1 MLNDEPKDFNYS
13 ASHVANFFLQKSH
26 EENIGISQLKLLKLI
41 YIAYG
46 WMLATCN
53 RELFAEKIEAWRHGP
68 VVTSIYNEFKHNG
81 KKPIAEMATE
91 FDLEDGNFS
100 TPQINSADHDARM
113 ILRLVWDIYK
123 HFSAWDLRN
132 KTHEQDTPWK
142 QTYRSGAREIIPPDL
157 IKDHFRGK
165 IIQYLKA
172 ASNEQANAGQA
183 AA

>member
-1 MLNDEPKDFNYS
+1 MPNDKPKTFSYS
-13 ASHVANFFLQKSH
+13 ASHIANFFLQKSH
-26 EENIGISQLKLLKLI
+26 EENIDISQLKLLKLI

-81 KKPIAEMATE
+81 KQPIAEMATE

-113 ILRLVWDIYK
+113 ILLLVWDIHK

-132 KTHEQDTPWK
+132 KTHEQDTPWA
-142 QTYRSGAREIIPPDL
+142 QTYRPGCREIIPPDL

-172 ASNEQANAGQA
+172 ASKEQANAGQA